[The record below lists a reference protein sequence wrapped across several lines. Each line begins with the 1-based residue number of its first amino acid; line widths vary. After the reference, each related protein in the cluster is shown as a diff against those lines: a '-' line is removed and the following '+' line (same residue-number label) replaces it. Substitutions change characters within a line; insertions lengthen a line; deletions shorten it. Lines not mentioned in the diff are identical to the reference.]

1 MSASQRSRS
10 STRWRYML
18 RQLRKRPAARIIDE
32 AYRVLLLLSAA
43 LIIHLIFPTRPVP
56 DVPVLEQGM
65 VAEEDVIARVPFPV
79 YKSEAELTR
88 ERAEAASAVSPTFQY
103 WPEIADSAIAN
114 TAAFFEMIERAAS
127 EATSEAERERSVRQ
141 VLERYRI
148 PTSENQVP
156 LLLGAE
162 TRETL
167 QRAMERALQ
176 QLLRPG
182 VASNS
187 DLAAARSGGVVLRED
202 GDERLVARDSLPTMQ
217 DYFQRAAA
225 QAPAE
230 VGVAAHTLYQ
240 NLIIRF
246 SQPTIRLNREATEAA
261 RNQARQ
267 AVDPVKYEVLQGERI
282 VDAHERVGPAEIER
296 LRAYEAVLAGLD
308 GGQAWGAHLGGVLYT
323 LFLLIVFGLVL
334 KYFRPEVYQASR
346 SISLV
351 WILLMAVAGGAALIS
366 STGAPEELIPVAF
379 AALLLSTLF
388 DGLLALVTVF
398 VLVAL
403 VAARPPLLG
412 MTVPFLTIM
421 GGAAAAL
428 SGRMLRRRAQTWT
441 IAALIAGAYLVAAV
455 SLGLIG
461 RLGAGW
467 MLQSA
472 FWGML
477 NGVGCTLIA
486 AGVLPLAEAFTQ
498 ITTDQSLLELVDMNR
513 PLLRRLSLEA
523 PGTYAHSINVA
534 NLAEAAARAIGANSL
549 LVRVGVY
556 YHDIGKVKKPQFFVE
571 NQPGGRNPH
580 DKLKPA
586 TSANIVREHVGDG
599 LELAE
604 EAGLPGIVK
613 AFITEHHGTQR
624 IGFFW
629 ERAQELDPDAELDP
643 NDFRYPGPKPRSRET
658 AIVLLAD
665 SVESAA
671 RVLHDPTP
679 DSISELVDRIV
690 AFKMSEGQLDEAPLT
705 LQEVSLIK
713 QQFVKVLTSMY
724 HHRLDYPLQNQ
735 QAPKAEEP
743 APHGTP

>member
-1 MSASQRSRS
+1 M
-10 STRWRYML
+10 RYFL
-18 RQLRKRPAARIIDE
+18 GQLRRRPAARVIDE
-32 AYRVLLLLSAA
+32 AYRVVLLVSAA
-43 LIIHLIFPTRPVP
+43 LIIHLVFPTSPVP
-56 DVPVLEQGM
+56 DLPVLEEGR
-65 VAEEDVIARVPFPV
+65 VAGEDVIASVTFPV
-79 YKSEAELTR
+79 YKSDTELTR
-88 ERAEAASAVSPTFQY
+88 ERAEAASGMSPIFQY
-103 WPEIADSAIAN
+103 RPEIADSAIAN
-114 TAAFFEMIERAAS
+114 AATFFELIERSAS
-127 EATSEAERERSVRQ
+127 EATGDAERERAVRQ

-148 PTSENQVP
+148 PSSENQVP
-156 LLLGAE
+156 LLLSAE
-162 TRETL
+162 TRERL
-167 QRAMERALQ
+167 QAAMQ
-176 QLLRPG
+176 QAFRELLRPG

-187 DLAAARSGGVVLRED
+187 ELGTARSGGVIVRE
-202 GDERLVARDSLPTMQ
+202 GADERLVARDSLPTMQ
-217 DYFQRAAA
+217 VFFQRAAA

-230 VGVAAHTLYQ
+230 AGVAAHTLYQ

-246 SQPTIRLNREATEAA
+246 SQPSIRLDRERTEEA
-261 RNQARQ
+261 RDQARQ
-267 AVDPVKYEVLQGERI
+267 TVDPVKYEVLQGERI
-282 VDAHERVGPAEIER
+282 VGAHERVGPAEMER
-296 LRAYEAVLAGLD
+296 LRAYEAALAELD
-308 GGQAWGAHLGGVLYT
+308 GGQAWEAHLGGVLYT
-323 LFLLIVFGLVL
+323 LLLLAVFGLVL
-334 KYFRPEVYQASR
+334 KYFRPEVYQAGR

-351 WILLMAVAGGAALIS
+351 WILLMAVAGAAALVS
-366 STGAPEELIPVAF
+366 STGAPQELIPVAF
-379 AALLLSTLF
+379 AALMLSTLF

-455 SLGLIG
+455 SLGLIN

-472 FWGML
+472 FWGTL
-477 NGVGCTLIA
+477 NGVGCTLLA
-486 AGVLPLAEAFTQ
+486 AGVLPLAELFTQ

-523 PGTYAHSINVA
+523 PGTYAHSINAA

-556 YHDIGKVKKPQFFVE
+556 YHDIGKVNKPQFFVE
-571 NQPGGRNPH
+571 NQPPGRNPH

-586 TSANIVREHVGDG
+586 TSANIVREHVEDG
-599 LELAE
+599 LELADG
-604 EAGLPGIVK
+604 AGLPGVVK

-629 ERAQELDPDAELDP
+629 EKAQELDPDADLDLS
-643 NDFRYPGPKPRSRET
+643 DFRYPGPKPQSKET
-658 AIVLLAD
+658 AIALLAD

-679 DSISELVDRIV
+679 TSIAEMVDRIV
-690 AFKMSEGQLDEAPLT
+690 GFKMSEGQLDQAPLT
-705 LQEVSLIK
+705 LREVSLIK
-713 QQFVKVLTSMY
+713 GQFAKVLTSMY

-743 APHGTP
+743 AAHGTP